1 MGFGVTVRAVVHA
14 GLLTGFLIG
23 LLDAV
28 TIATD
33 PSVRLSAGELVF
45 AGLQGIALYVGFFVV
60 VGLLVSPIVHKGF
73 YHTPLGVR
81 ARHAFAMVL
90 GVGIFME
97 LYWWTRPYVFYGRP
111 STSPERL
118 FSAFVMIV
126 ASWALGALCARALA
140 KQNKRVRGTLE
151 GCAWVALIVGVG
163 GLLFGNAAPAERGKI
178 NERTQDLP
186 NVLLVVVDALR
197 ADVIGAYGNQRVQTP
212 VMDRLAE
219 NGVVFEN
226 AFAQAPYTWTSF
238 GSILTGKY
246 PRRHGLMKMKPG
258 VRMSPNAT
266 LAWHLKEAASKTG
279 QAQLQPADI
288 ASGTFMTGTLS
299 QGSGLMRG
307 FDVYFEAL
315 VGHELVDSEI
325 PWSVYRS
332 DLVLLK
338 FKNKITQRFD
348 STLVVNTAADWLRE
362 NRGRRFAAMVH
373 LYSTH
378 TPYDPEPEFRD
389 LYVDPAYDG
398 PIQAFYAEHRYAIEN
413 GEYKPTPADVE
424 QIRNLYYG
432 GVTQADAAIGQV
444 LDELKK
450 AGDLENTLVVI
461 TADHGESLGDDILYG
476 NPLWEH
482 NWMFETNLRVP
493 LIMSWPKGLAQN
505 VVVPDIVE
513 TVDIVPTICDL
524 MGLVDPGPAADAEQ
538 AGIAGGGALSE
549 VERNALD
556 EQRRQLIDGHSLVPL
571 VRKTLKLEGDLPPR
585 SEWDGFAF
593 AENGPYLSIRDS
605 RWKLVAPRDALGEAE
620 WLKALKIPSAKGPR
634 PTSEEIRELEKRPRL
649 FDLQND
655 PAETRDLIQSEDPFV
670 AAERRR
676 MYVLLK
682 AWSDSMPV
690 PAMEIAQSH
699 RDLEHSEN
707 LSGLGYTG
715 EEADESPSDRLKGAA
730 SDPEATEPA
739 PKVPTGPE
747 PATTE
752 PQPE

>member
-33 PSVRLSAGELVF
+33 SGVRLSTGDLLF
-45 AGLQGIALYVGFFVV
+45 ASLQGIALYVGFFVV
-60 VGLLVSPIVHKGF
+60 VGLLLSPILHKGF
-73 YHTPLGVR
+73 YHTPIGVR

-97 LYWWTRPYVFYGRP
+97 MYWWTRPYVFYGRP

-118 FSAFVMIV
+118 FSALVMIV
-126 ASWALGALCARALA
+126 ASWALGALCARGLA
-140 KQNKRVRGTLE
+140 KQNKLVRGVLE
-151 GCAWVALIVGVG
+151 GFAWVALLLGTG
-163 GLLFGNAAPAERGKI
+163 GLLFGNAAPAERGVI
-178 NERTQDLP
+178 NERTEALP

-197 ADVIGAYGNQRVQTP
+197 ADVIGAYGNERVQTP

-258 VRMSPNAT
+258 VSMRANTT
-266 LAWHLKEAASKTG
+266 LAWHLKEAASKNG
-279 QAQLQPADI
+279 GGNLQPEDF

-315 VGHELVDSEI
+315 VGHELVDNQV

-389 LYVDPAYDG
+389 LYVDPNYDG
-398 PIQAFYAEHRYAIEN
+398 PIKAFYAEHRYAIEN
-413 GEYKPTPADVE
+413 GEYTPTQADVE

-461 TADHGESLGDDILYG
+461 TSDHGESLGDDVLYG

-482 NWMFETNLRVP
+482 NWMFESNLRVP
-493 LIMSWPKGLAQN
+493 LIMSWPQGLAKN
-505 VVVPDIVE
+505 VMVPDIVE

-524 MGLVDPGPAADAEQ
+524 MGLVDPGLAADSAM
-538 AGIAGGGALSE
+538 AASGALSE
-549 VERNALD
+549 EELGNLD
-556 EQRRQLIDGHSLVPL
+556 EQRREWVDGHSLVPL
-571 VRKTLKLEGDLPPR
+571 VRKTLKLEGELPPR

-593 AENGPYLSIRDS
+593 AENGPYMSIRDS
-605 RWKLVAPRDALGEAE
+605 RWKLIAPREALGAAE
-620 WLKALKIPSAKGPR
+620 WLEALKIPSAKGAR
-634 PTSEEIRELEKRPRL
+634 PTSAEIRELEKRPRL

-655 PAETRDLIQSEDPFV
+655 PAETEDLIQSEDAFV

-676 MYVLLK
+676 LYTLLK

-690 PAMEIAQSH
+690 PAMEIAESH
-699 RDLEHSEN
+699 RDREHSEN

-715 EEADESPSDRLKGAA
+715 NESEESPSDRLKGADEA
-730 SDPEATEPA
+730 PEVQDAPDPAGA
-739 PKVPTGPE
+739 PHPDE
-747 PATTE
+747 TE